1 MNLLTIVTYEEG
13 SWFRS
18 GEEKCAHQSIYF
30 SMFECFTKST
40 HVFLV
45 QLQKSTV
52 YFFKKKLKQQGIAG
66 HTCLWVVHDRLLLQG
81 PQHVCSTF
89 LHVTHRITDVNTERG
104 LRDLTRSLSSVKAS
118 LKMSHNRGLGWV
130 IGYRY
135 QGPHRMWEWEEAL
148 NSIYS
153 SLYPGQI
160 VKQPQPASART

>member
-1 MNLLTIVTYEEG
+1 MKREVGLEVVKRNVHINQFTFLCLNV
-13 SWFRS
+13 SQ
-18 GEEKCAHQSIYF
+18 KVL
-30 SMFECFTKST
+30 MCFLCNCRNQQFI
-40 HVFLV
+40 FL
-45 QLQKSTV
+45 
-52 YFFKKKLKQQGIAG
+52 KKKLKQQGIAG

-160 VKQPQPASART
+160 VK